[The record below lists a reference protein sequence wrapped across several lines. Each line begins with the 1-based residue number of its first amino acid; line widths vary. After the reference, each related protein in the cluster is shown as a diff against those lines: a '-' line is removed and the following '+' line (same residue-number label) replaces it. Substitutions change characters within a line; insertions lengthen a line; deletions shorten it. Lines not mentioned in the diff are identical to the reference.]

1 MPTMDGPRSKR
12 PGRWD
17 LWILGSWV
25 LVASSLA
32 VALDLAL
39 QDRSE
44 DADLVGSGVA
54 VADVDLAFP
63 AQNPIWFPSIVEA
76 GTGSDPSCP
85 TGCKFGIVDTPAG
98 VDTAAE
104 PTPPVA
110 DDVLAQHLAACAQQ
124 IESSIEGRVT
134 YPDSMVLLL
143 AQEST
148 YEASLDIRPGAV
160 AQPPAGGDTGSADVQ
175 VGCGVG
181 ARLDAQGE
189 SIAVED
195 EGEWVYREFS
205 TPGFS
210 QWSWTVR
217 STRPQDAKIRL
228 ELRPAVPVSGGGYV
242 VPANDVPG
250 VQTAGFT
257 TEVQV
262 QAGLV
267 DEASFWTTTMWPKI
281 VAIAAVAG
289 GALLGLITWLQKM
302 RTSLGDPDGSAR
314 SPGTRDPEEVRATAS
329 AGTTVPQPRGGE
341 PQPAAASR
349 RHRRRPRR

>member
-1 MPTMDGPRSKR
+1 MPTVDGPRSER

-17 LWILGSWV
+17 LWILGCGV
-25 LVASSLA
+25 LAASGLA
-32 VALDLAL
+32 LALDQSL
-39 QDRSE
+39 QDRAV
-44 DADLVGSGVA
+44 DADPVGLSVA
-54 VADVDLAFP
+54 SADVDLAFP
-63 AQNPIWFPSIVEA
+63 AQNPIWFPSIVDA
-76 GTGSDPSCP
+76 GTGPDPSCP
-85 TGCKFGIVDTPAG
+85 AGCHFGFVDPSGADPG
-98 VDTAAE
+98 VE
-104 PTPPVA
+104 PTPPVPA
-110 DDVLAQHLAACAQQ
+110 DVLAQHLADCAQQ
-124 IESSIEGRVT
+124 IESSIEGRVA
-134 YPDSMVLLL
+134 YPGSLVLRL

-148 YEASLDIRPGAV
+148 YEATLDIRPGAV
-160 AQPPAGGDTGSADVQ
+160 DQPAPGGAAGSADVQ

-189 SIAVED
+189 SIVVED

-205 TPGFS
+205 TPGLS

-217 STRPQDAKIRL
+217 STRPQDATIRL

-281 VAIAAVAG
+281 VAVAAAAG
-289 GALLGLITWLQKM
+289 AALLGLIAWVQKM
-302 RTSLGDPDGSAR
+302 RASIGGRDGSR
-314 SPGTRDPEEVRATAS
+314 RDPEPSGPDDVLAS
-329 AGTTVPQPRGGE
+329 TSGRTTVPQPRRGGS
-341 PQPAAASR
+341 PVAGAPR
-349 RHRRRPRR
+349 RPKRRPRR